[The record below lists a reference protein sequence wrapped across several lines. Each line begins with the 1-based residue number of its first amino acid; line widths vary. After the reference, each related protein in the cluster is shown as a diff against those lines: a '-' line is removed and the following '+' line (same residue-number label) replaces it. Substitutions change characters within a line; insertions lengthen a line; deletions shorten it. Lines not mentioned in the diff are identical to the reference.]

1 MSRDYGTRTINAI
14 EIQRRAVAEICGTEV
29 SQTRLGVGEWVGGWG
44 RPGQRK
50 KKAAL
55 IFFCFKTKSVKIERE
70 RERLGRESGEFER

>member
-1 MSRDYGTRTINAI
+1 M
-14 EIQRRAVAEICGTEV
+14 
-29 SQTRLGVGEWVGGWG
+29 GVGEWVGGWG